1 MITLEFVKQKVSL
14 INGLSMQAYRRI
26 RKKERKA
33 LTRRHV
39 EDIGS
44 TVGIQSYSEG
54 VRDNARLLVLG
65 TGFVRLI
72 AALGL
77 T

>member
-1 MITLEFVKQKVSL
+1 
-14 INGLSMQAYRRI
+14 
-26 RKKERKA
+26 
-33 LTRRHV
+33 V

-54 VRDNARLLVLG
+54 VGDNARVLVLG
-65 TGFVRLI
+65 TGFVRLV